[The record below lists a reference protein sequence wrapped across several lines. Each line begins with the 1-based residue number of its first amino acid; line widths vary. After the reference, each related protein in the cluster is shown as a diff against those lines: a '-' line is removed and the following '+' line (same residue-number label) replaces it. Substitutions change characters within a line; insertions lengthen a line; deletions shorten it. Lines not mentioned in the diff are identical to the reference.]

1 MSAIVA
7 AERLTKV
14 FKSRY
19 GGLTTVAVDDVS
31 FAVNEGESFGIV
43 GESGSGKTTTARM
56 MLGLIAPSAGRVE
69 VDGIDVWGGER
80 EERQTLPK
88 IIQAVF
94 QDPFSSMNPRMR
106 IGRIVTEGLRGLASD
121 ERRTEAERL
130 LEMVGL
136 SKRSVD
142 VFPRQ
147 LSGGQR
153 QRVAIARALAMEPRI
168 IVADEP
174 VSSLDVSLRGQI
186 LNLLAEL
193 GDEYGLTTVM
203 VSHDL
208 GVVRQFCSRVIVMS
222 EGQVVEE
229 GDPDRILREPEH
241 SYTKNLVAAIPRLP
255 GEQ

>member
-1 MSAIVA
+1 MSAIVV
-7 AERLTKV
+7 AEHLTKK
-14 FKSRY
+14 FRSRY
-19 GGLTTVAVDDVS
+19 GGESTVAVDDVS

-43 GESGSGKTTTARM
+43 GESGSGKTTVARM
-56 MLGLIAPSAGRVE
+56 MLGLVSPSSGSVA
-69 VDGIDVWGGER
+69 VDGIDVWGGTRGER
-80 EERQTLPK
+80 RTLPK

-106 IGRIVTEGLRGLASD
+106 IGRIVTEGLLGLAAD
-121 ERRTEAERL
+121 DRRTEAGRL
-130 LEMVGL
+130 LQMVGL
-136 SKRSVD
+136 SERNVG

-153 QRVAIARALAMEPRI
+153 QRVAIARALAMDPRV

-174 VSSLDVSLRGQI
+174 VSALDVSLQGQI

-193 GDEYGLTTVM
+193 GDKYGLTSIM
-203 VSHDL
+203 ISHDL
-208 GVVRQFCSRVIVMS
+208 SVVRQYCSRIIVMS
-222 EGQVVEE
+222 KGQVVEA

-241 SYTKNLVAAIPRLP
+241 SYTRKLVAAIPRLP